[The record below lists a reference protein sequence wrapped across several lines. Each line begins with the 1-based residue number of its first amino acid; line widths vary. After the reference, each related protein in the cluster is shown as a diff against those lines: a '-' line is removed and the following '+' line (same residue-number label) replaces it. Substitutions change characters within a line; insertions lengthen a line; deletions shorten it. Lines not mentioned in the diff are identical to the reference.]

1 MHKSEIKSSLKLVY
15 YTCSLIRRISRTKTC
30 LDCQHISGY
39 KPRNPDFATQSV
51 LFTFILGPCNNM
63 HITTLACG
71 FWNLEST
78 DTHSP
83 HSLVRVLSS
92 LTCCSQQLPVS
103 TRKAESSASIAH
115 THLLL
120 PLTRIPLCNI
130 IPVFWAQYYNPHSKI
145 LLRRILKP
153 STKKTVQ

>member
-1 MHKSEIKSSLKLVY
+1 MKSSLKSVY
-15 YTCSLIRRISRTKTC
+15 YTCSLIWRISPTKAC

-39 KPRNPDFATQSV
+39 RLRNPDFATQSV
-51 LFTFILGPCNNM
+51 LFTFIFSPFNNM

-83 HSLVRVLSS
+83 HSLARVPFSF
-92 LTCCSQQLPVS
+92 TCCTQQLPLS

-115 THLLL
+115 AHLLL

-130 IPVFWAQYYNPHSKI
+130 IPVFWAQDYSPHSKI

-153 STKKTVQ
+153 STDKKTVQ